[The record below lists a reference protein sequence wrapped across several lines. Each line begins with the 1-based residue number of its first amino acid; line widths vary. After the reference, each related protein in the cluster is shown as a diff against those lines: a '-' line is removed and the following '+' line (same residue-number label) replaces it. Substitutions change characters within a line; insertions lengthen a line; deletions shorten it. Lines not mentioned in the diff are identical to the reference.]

1 MSYTEEQRD
10 ALRRALASGERRV
23 SYDGKTVEYRSV
35 AELKEALA
43 EVEAAL
49 TQAEGKRVRQIRIN
63 TNKGF

>member
-23 SYDGKTVEYRSV
+23 SYDGKTVEYRSI

>member
-1 MSYTEEQRD
+1 MAYTEEQRE

-49 TQAEGKRVRQIRIN
+49 SQAAGRRVRQIRI
-63 TNKGF
+63 TTDKGF